1 MKKELKLFGILLV
14 SGLILGACSNQ
25 KKVKKLQTKAK
36 KQVRYRQSER
46 KNLKKSH
53 NHQAPSKKMPQLPVP
68 VQLLTLLRIP
78 AQTSRQEKHQRLLRH
93 WI

>member
-25 KKVKKLQTKAK
+25 KKGEKTSNESEKTSSISSVRTKKT
-36 KQVRYRQSER
+36 
-46 KNLKKSH
+46 H

-68 VQLLTLLRIP
+68 VQFLTLLRVP
-78 AQTSRQEKHQRLLRH
+78 AQTSRQEKHQHLLRH

>member
-36 KQVRYRQSER
+36 KQVQ
-46 KNLKKSH
+46 
-53 NHQAPSKKMPQLPVP
+53 
-68 VQLLTLLRIP
+68 
-78 AQTSRQEKHQRLLRH
+78 
-93 WI
+93 